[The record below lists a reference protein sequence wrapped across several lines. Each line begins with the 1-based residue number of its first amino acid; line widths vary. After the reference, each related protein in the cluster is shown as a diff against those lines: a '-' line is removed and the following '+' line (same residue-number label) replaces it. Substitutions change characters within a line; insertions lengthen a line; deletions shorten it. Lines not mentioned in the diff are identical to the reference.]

1 MQPAVL
7 LQLPGC
13 CLAENQE
20 ELWQGEQ
27 NTDVIRK
34 RVGGA
39 TACPPPGLLQA
50 SLGREV
56 LAGLG
61 ARGLGSPLSMLCVS
75 EQAAGPLLSGP
86 QLPICKMGG

>member
-27 NTDVIRK
+27 NTDVIRE

-39 TACPPPGLLQA
+39 RTCPPLDLLQA

-61 ARGLGSPLSMLCVS
+61 ARGLRSPLSMLCIP
-75 EQAAGPLLSGP
+75 EQVAGPLSLWASVAH
-86 QLPICKMGG
+86 L